1 MDLHHSVQPE
11 SLLLSTA
18 SFSFSLIIPF
28 NSNEMTWPAH
38 ENTEMGP
45 QLVISGVPR
54 GTLVVVLG
62 AAVLSVKNFQ
72 EFLISCFHQ
81 DSHNLLLL
89 PLSSGF
95 VPEHIIRKAAIITAY
110 LPPAP
115 LHKHPPSPHCAKQ

>member
-1 MDLHHSVQPE
+1 MGLHHSVQPE

-18 SFSFSLIIPF
+18 SFSFLLIIPF
-28 NSNEMTWPAH
+28 NSNEMTWPGH

-45 QLVISGVPR
+45 HLVLSGV
-54 GTLVVVLG
+54 LG
-62 AAVLSVKNFQ
+62 GPWWWFWNFQ

-89 PLSSGF
+89 GF
-95 VPEHIIRKAAIITAY
+95 VPEHIIRKSAIVTAY

>member
-1 MDLHHSVQPE
+1 MGLYHSVQPE

-18 SFSFSLIIPF
+18 SFSFLLIIPF
-28 NSNEMTWPAH
+28 NSNEMTWPGH

-45 QLVISGVPR
+45 HLVLSGV
-54 GTLVVVLG
+54 L
-62 AAVLSVKNFQ
+62 VKNFQ
-72 EFLISCFHQ
+72 ELFLLSCFHQ

-89 PLSSGF
+89 GF
-95 VPEHIIRKAAIITAY
+95 VPEHIIRKAAIVTAY